1 MTILDDA
8 NMKGSSPE
16 DVNLEETI
24 FNDISLKITK
34 LINIDLENLVF
45 DDVYFGNGGDKRF
58 ESGWV

>member
-1 MTILDDA
+1 MTILEDA